1 MTQRAALQLWMVTQ
15 FADATDDIAAASGEV
30 KRSRLCEVID
40 NDLARFRKPATFR
53 AVPSC

>member
-30 KRSRLCEVID
+30 KRSRLCEVIE